1 MGDVEG
7 SGSLVDVGGPIAIA
21 QRNEVR
27 RMKFLAGLR
36 EDWQKLT
43 YYERFE
49 QLMLHIILLFVSII
63 SIVMLVLVAIQL
75 FNDVQ
80 LGESF
85 MDKAV
90 LQDTFGSILTILILL
105 EFNHSIALS
114 IKSKT
119 GAVQVRIIV
128 LIAILVVVRKLMLLD
143 YNSLTMQTLLGLS
156 ALLVSL
162 GLLYGLITEGHRRRK
177 PGEAPGA
184 DAA

>member
-1 MGDVEG
+1 
-7 SGSLVDVGGPIAIA
+7 
-21 QRNEVR
+21 
-27 RMKFLAGLR
+27 MKILAGLR

-49 QLMLHIILLFVSII
+49 QLMLHIILLFISVVS
-63 SIVMLVLVAIQL
+63 VFMLVLVAMQL
-75 FNDVQ
+75 VTDFQ

-105 EFNHSIALS
+105 EFNHSVAVS

-119 GAVQVRIIV
+119 GAIQVRIIV
-128 LIAILVVVRKLMLLD
+128 LISILVVVRKLMLLD
-143 YNSLTMQTLLGLS
+143 YNSVSMQTLLGLS
-156 ALLVSL
+156 ALLLSL
-162 GLLYGLITEGHRRRK
+162 GLLYWLITEGQRRRK
-177 PGEAPGA
+177 PTDAPGQ

>member
-1 MGDVEG
+1 
-7 SGSLVDVGGPIAIA
+7 
-21 QRNEVR
+21 
-27 RMKFLAGLR
+27 MKFLAGLR

-49 QLMLHIILLFVSII
+49 QLMLHIILLFISVVS
-63 SIVMLVLVAIQL
+63 VFMLVLVAMQL
-75 FNDVQ
+75 VTDFQ

-105 EFNHSIALS
+105 EFNHSVAVS

-119 GAVQVRIIV
+119 GAIQVRIIV
-128 LIAILVVVRKLMLLD
+128 LISILVVVRKLMLLD
-143 YNSLTMQTLLGLS
+143 YNSVSMQSLLGLS
-156 ALLVSL
+156 ALLLSL
-162 GLLYGLITEGHRRRK
+162 GLLYWLITEGQRRRK
-177 PGEAPGA
+177 ATDAPGQ

>member
-1 MGDVEG
+1 
-7 SGSLVDVGGPIAIA
+7 
-21 QRNEVR
+21 
-27 RMKFLAGLR
+27 MKILAGLR

-49 QLMLHIILLFVSII
+49 QLMLHIILLFI
-63 SIVMLVLVAIQL
+63 SVISVFMLVLVAMQL
-75 FNDVQ
+75 VTDFQ

-105 EFNHSIALS
+105 EFNHSVAVS

-119 GAVQVRIIV
+119 GAIQVRIIV
-128 LIAILVVVRKLMLLD
+128 LISILVVVRKLMLLD
-143 YNSLTMQTLLGLS
+143 YNSVSMQTLLGLS
-156 ALLVSL
+156 GLLLSL
-162 GLLYGLITEGHRRRK
+162 GLLYWLITEGQRRRK
-177 PGEAPGA
+177 PTDAPGQ